1 MISGTMLTVSKNVDT
16 PSRSVEAAR
25 RRGLTA
31 PKSASRKT
39 GPPDSVTRYGA
50 ANSSMEKRALTGKSS
65 QFQAKG

>member
-1 MISGTMLTVSKNVDT
+1 MSGTVLTASKSVDT

-25 RRGLTA
+25 RGHTA
-31 PKSASRKT
+31 LKSASRKT
-39 GPPDSVTRYGA
+39 GPPDSVTRNGA

>member
-1 MISGTMLTVSKNVDT
+1 MSGTVLTVPKSGDT
-16 PSRSVEAAR
+16 PSRNVEAA

-39 GPPDSVTRYGA
+39 GPLGSVTRNGA